1 MTAGERREGTG
12 RRTEDGHC
20 GNHEEQAATI
30 VSLKTE
36 RRVWASVLGIFIA
49 LVVYVYNNNSSSI
62 SSDLKDIK
70 AFMVLARD
78 NDAALKGELENIKW
92 RLKALED
99 RK

>member
-1 MTAGERREGTG
+1 MSEERRDGVG

-20 GNHEEQAATI
+20 GNHEDQAAAI

-49 LVVYVYNNNSSSI
+49 LVVYVYNSNSSSI